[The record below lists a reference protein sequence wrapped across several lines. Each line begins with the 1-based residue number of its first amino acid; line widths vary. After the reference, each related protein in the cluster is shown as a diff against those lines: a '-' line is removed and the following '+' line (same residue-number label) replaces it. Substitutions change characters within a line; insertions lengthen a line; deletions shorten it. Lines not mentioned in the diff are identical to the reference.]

1 MARTVGSETKRR
13 QSREETV
20 EARGENGGVGEV
32 MEEGRGVVRE
42 EGRGQVREEVR
53 GEERGAM
60 EVEVQGKRPRKKPER
75 FYFSSDHV
83 VFSESVAKYDQKKKH
98 RGEQARYKKK
108 KHDKTIKELENKL
121 TISENRNKKLKTLLK
136 KSKKK

>member
-13 QSREETV
+13 QSKEETV

-32 MEEGRGVVRE
+32 RE
-42 EGRGQVREEVR
+42 EGRGMVREEVRGQVR
-53 GEERGAM
+53 GEERGAI

-98 RGEQARYKKK
+98 RGEQARYRKK
-108 KHDKTIKELENKL
+108 KHDNTIKELENKL

>member
-32 MEEGRGVVRE
+32 RE
-42 EGRGQVREEVR
+42 
-53 GEERGAM
+53 
-60 EVEVQGKRPRKKPER
+60 EVEVQGKRLRKRPER

-108 KHDKTIKELENKL
+108 KHDNTIKELENKLTELENKL
-121 TISENRNKKLKTLLK
+121 TISENRNKNLKTLLK